1 MSRDGDTITWR
12 NEAAARGVV
21 DTAWGWG
28 AAFADMNLDG
38 APDLDVVQ
46 GMRAYVGD
54 RSPHLAAAT
63 SALFLGDAA
72 GTTFSRATG
81 TGCDVAGDQRALV
94 AFDYDRNGAPDLLVT
109 QVDGPPLLL
118 RNSIGGRHWLTVAPA
133 GPGDAGINARVTVT
147 AGGRTTTQIVLAGG
161 SYLAGPPREATFGL
175 GDAPRA
181 DLVRVAWADGT
192 TSEARDV
199 PADQVLRLSHP

>member
-1 MSRDGDTITWR
+1 MRD
-12 NEAAARGVV
+12 
-21 DTAWGWG
+21 
-28 AAFADMNLDG
+28 
-38 APDLDVVQ
+38 
-46 GMRAYVGD
+46 YVGD

-63 SALFLGDAA
+63 SALYLGDSA
-72 GTTFSRATG
+72 GTTISSATG

-147 AGGRTTTQIVLAGG
+147 AGGRATTQIVLAGG